1 MADGQTGQ
9 TGPTEVRRSADCGSS
24 PKNARAEGIALA
36 LMGVGALP
44 AEMLAE
50 AASWDRPG
58 GAVTGRAAILGAVAG
73 TAPADLIRVEQVVT
87 HGRAGSVSGR
97 VTRGSE
103 TRAFCHV
110 IRFTTAAAR
119 EIAQLVSFEHPLG

>member
-1 MADGQTGQ
+1 M
-9 TGPTEVRRSADCGSS
+9 TEIRRSSDCGNS
-24 PKNARAEGIALA
+24 PKNARAEEIALA
-36 LMGVGALP
+36 LMGVGALEE
-44 AEMLAE
+44 ALIAE
-50 AASWDRPG
+50 AASWDRPS
-58 GAVTGRAAILGAVAG
+58 GAVTGRAEI
-73 TAPADLIRVEQVVT
+73 TAAAAAESADLIRVEQVVT

-119 EIAQLVSFEHPLG
+119 KIAQLVSFEHPLG